1 MNEQFQERRNIF
13 LALVGL
19 ILILLIVL
27 FFAVLKP
34 MMDEKNA
41 EQASALE
48 AEKNVKDLQLEK
60 KRLDN
65 NKVSTEDQE
74 FLYEKKMPL
83 NPSLDELMRSL
94 EEIAA
99 VSMSRI
105 DKIEFAYDGELPL
118 PEADKKDVNVE
129 VETPAA
135 DASTDAAGDST
146 DTDKTNVKV
155 ETNTD
160 EQDKAISPESTALAW
175 EAPENLHT
183 ITMRMEVASPNYQ
196 SFDTLMKEVE
206 KLERVTLLNTME
218 FKKPAEAELVLNENP
233 DESVICTVELMTFYY
248 DGPVD
253 K

>member
-19 ILILLIVL
+19 ILVLLVVL

-41 EQASALE
+41 EQAKALDT
-48 AEKNVKDLQLEK
+48 EKNVKSLQLEK

-65 NKVSTEDQE
+65 NEVSTEDE
-74 FLYEKKMPL
+74 AFLYEKKMPL

-99 VSMSRI
+99 VSTSRI
-105 DKIEFAYDGELPL
+105 DKIEFAYDGELSL
-118 PEADKKDVNVE
+118 AEADKEDVNVE
-129 VETPAA
+129 VDTPDA
-135 DASTDAAGDST
+135 D
-146 DTDKTNVKV
+146 
-155 ETNTD
+155 NTD
-160 EQDKAISPESTALAW
+160 EGSADSASEDTADVKVDEEKSISPESTELAW

-183 ITMRMEVASPNYQ
+183 ITMRMEVASPDYQ
-196 SFDTLMKEVE
+196 HFDMLMKEIE

-233 DESVICTVELMTFYY
+233 DESVTCTVELMTFYY
-248 DGPVD
+248 DGPVE